1 MFGSGRWILLTL
13 AAFIAAC
20 SSASTAVFPIDP
32 AAGDQQCAVI
42 YGDIVVWEDYRNEA
56 TSGSSIYAMNL
67 DTMQGFPVCT
77 APGNQWLPAI
87 WENKIVWQ
95 DARGGRFD
103 IYSYDLLTGLQSP
116 LYVNAHAKWNPAI
129 HGNRVVWEEEVSTF
143 QYDIYSIEF
152 GSSTAQAICTAANSQ
167 YESAIYGD
175 VVVWEDLRGGST
187 FDIYSRNLA
196 TGVET
201 PVCTAAGD
209 QMFPD
214 IWGTRVVWEDYR
226 SGTKAAI
233 YMEDLATGVE
243 KKLTTVTSDKWQPA
257 IWGNYVVWQDKR
269 NGDWDLY
276 MYDIAAGQERPLL
289 VTPGDQQFPRIYENK
304 VVYQQGTCGSVICTQ
319 TYMTMIVPSVYQTV
333 QTAAAVRALPDGAA
347 VMLTDKVVTRSF
359 GGTFYV
365 EETDRSSGIRV
376 RWPAAVEPGTVVTVT
391 GTVRARSGEREI
403 EAADILVIGAG
414 TIPRALTMTNRE
426 IGGTCDWPGALPW
439 VGGTSGALNTGL
451 LISTAGRVTAVGN
464 DYFYLTDGSADLW
477 FGGALPVR
485 IICGNLAKPAEGQ
498 MVFVTGISST
508 YAVAGGAERAV
519 RVQHQNDM
527 AVYQP

>member
-1 MFGSGRWILLTL
+1 
-13 AAFIAAC
+13 
-20 SSASTAVFPIDP
+20 
-32 AAGDQQCAVI
+32 
-42 YGDIVVWEDYRNEA
+42 
-56 TSGSSIYAMNL
+56 
-67 DTMQGFPVCT
+67 
-77 APGNQWLPAI
+77 
-87 WENKIVWQ
+87 
-95 DARGGRFD
+95 
-103 IYSYDLLTGLQSP
+103 
-116 LYVNAHAKWNPAI
+116 
-129 HGNRVVWEEEVSTF
+129 
-143 QYDIYSIEF
+143 
-152 GSSTAQAICTAANSQ
+152 
-167 YESAIYGD
+167 
-175 VVVWEDLRGGST
+175 
-187 FDIYSRNLA
+187 
-196 TGVET
+196 
-201 PVCTAAGD
+201 
-209 QMFPD
+209 
-214 IWGTRVVWEDYR
+214 
-226 SGTKAAI
+226 
-233 YMEDLATGVE
+233 
-243 KKLTTVTSDKWQPA
+243 
-257 IWGNYVVWQDKR
+257 
-269 NGDWDLY
+269 
-276 MYDIAAGQERPLL
+276 
-289 VTPGDQQFPRIYENK
+289 
-304 VVYQQGTCGSVICTQ
+304 
-319 TYMTMIVPSVYQTV
+319 MTMIVPSVYQTV